1 MEPRSATAA
10 ADAPPGRSCTADIEL
25 AAASLGLPREL
36 FAQAAGLEPREP
48 GRHVI
53 GAVALGHEQAIG
65 LGHRQAA
72 QDDRIQQREHG
83 GRAADPERQRRDGDG
98 REHWTSTEEPQTE
111 PDILENIRQ
120 HGTHGGI
127 NQCNR
132 CTSMFIEE
140 MTRNASVP
148 GLEWSIPD
156 RGCPPANRP

>member
-1 MEPRSATAA
+1 MEPRSASGRGRR
-10 ADAPPGRSCTADIEL
+10 APRTKLHGGHRARGRD
-25 AAASLGLPREL
+25 LGLPREL

-72 QDDRIQQREHG
+72 QHDRIQEREHG

-132 CTSMFIEE
+132 CTSVFIEE
-140 MTRNASVP
+140 MTRNAPVP